1 MIILLGSI
9 ILVVLIVGVAMLVL
23 RSVGGRKAECPE
35 FLVGR
40 WRLSGKD
47 EFMVF
52 GKGSAGYCEAG
63 GMVETFAFTVRGD
76 RLRVEQNCVV
86 RRYRMSR
93 GGDGVLRLEGKND
106 TLVLKR

>member
-1 MIILLGSI
+1 MMTLLYTLI
-9 ILVVLIVGVAMLVL
+9 TLLAIACVVCVVL

-40 WRLSGKD
+40 WRVSGKD
-47 EFMVF
+47 GFMVF

-93 GGDGVLRLEGKND
+93 GGDGVLRLEGKSD
-106 TLVLKR
+106 TIVLKR